1 MENSAGVA
9 GQNASS
15 KEIKNCPLAQY
26 HPDLWGDH
34 FLNYTPPPQDIICQE
49 EHELDELKKEVR
61 KKLLTTMEN
70 PKDKLGFIDAIERLG
85 VAYHLEEE
93 IRIILQE
100 FHDNYNQKNDLYD
113 DDLYYVSLRFR
124 LLRQHSFY
132 ASGDIFTK
140 FKDGKN
146 SFKDGLM
153 SRDVQDLLSLYEAT
167 YLRVHG
173 EDILE
178 EALEVTKTKLEE
190 WVPHLAPSVAKQVLH
205 ALSRPMR
212 KALPRMY
219 AREFMSF
226 YQEDEF
232 HDQVLLKF
240 AKLDF
245 NILQRQHL
253 QELSIVSRYT
263 TSSIDLAERIIW
275 WKKVDVAV
283 NFPFARD
290 RLPECY
296 FWMVGVYYEPQYA
309 LGRKFVTKLGAMTII
324 LDDFFD
330 NVSGIQAELELFTQ
344 AIQRWDINAMDG
356 LPKYMKIW
364 FQELL
369 EVYDEMAEEL
379 ATIGRSSTVSYA
391 KNAMKD
397 VVKTYHEESKWLPDY
412 QSKGLAP
419 TMEEYMK
426 IAFDSTT
433 YPMLTMASFIGM
445 GEIATEQ
452 DFDWLIG
459 KPQMLRAACLILRF
473 MADIA
478 SHQFEQQRQ
487 HIPSAVE
494 CMIQANGLSEEEACR
509 ELNKQVED
517 AWKDLNAAFFDPQSP
532 PMPFLSCVLNFARV
546 AKLLYKVE
554 DGFTNAINTKRYL
567 VLLLVD
573 PVQVI

>member
-1 MENSAGVA
+1 MENSAGAA

-26 HPDLWGDH
+26 HPDIWGDH

-49 EHELDELKKEVR
+49 EHALDELKKEVR
-61 KKLLTTMEN
+61 KKLLTAIEN
-70 PKDKLGFIDAIERLG
+70 RKDKLGFIDAIERLG
-85 VAYHLEEE
+85 VAYHFEEE
-93 IRIILQE
+93 IGIILQE
-100 FHDNYNQKNDLYD
+100 FHDNYNQKNSLYD
-113 DDLYYVSLRFR
+113 DDLYYASLRFR
-124 LLRQHSFY
+124 LLRQHGFY
-132 ASGDIFTK
+132 ASTDVFTK
-140 FKDGKN
+140 FKDEKS
-146 SFKDGLM
+146 SFEDWLM
-153 SRDVQDLLSLYEAT
+153 SRDAQDLLSLYEAT

-190 WVPHLAPSVAKQVLH
+190 LVPHLAPSLAKQVLH

-245 NILQRQHL
+245 NILQRQHQ
-253 QELSIVSRYT
+253 QELSIVSRW
-263 TSSIDLAERIIW
+263 S
-275 WKKVDVAV
+275 KKVNATV

-290 RLPECY
+290 RLLECY

-309 LGRKFVTKLGAMTII
+309 LGRKFLTKIGVMTTI
-324 LDDFFD
+324 LDDIFD

-344 AIQRWDINAMDG
+344 AIQRWDINAMDE

-364 FQELL
+364 FQALL
-369 EVYDEMAEEL
+369 EVYDETAEEL

-391 KNAMKD
+391 KNAMKNQ
-397 VVKTYHEESKWLPDY
+397 VKTYHEESKWLPDY

-419 TMEEYMK
+419 IMEEYTK
-426 IAFDSTT
+426 IAFDSVTC
-433 YPMLTMASFIGM
+433 PMATMASFVGM

-452 DFDWLIG
+452 AFDWLIG
-459 KPQMLRAACLILRF
+459 KPQMLRAACLIFRF
-473 MADIA
+473 MDDIGG
-478 SHQFEQQRQ
+478 HQFEQQRQ
-487 HIPSAVE
+487 HIPSAIE
-494 CMIQANGLSEEEACR
+494 CMIQENGVSEEEACR
-509 ELNKQVED
+509 VLNKQVED
-517 AWKDLNAAFFDPQSP
+517 AWKDLNAAFFYPQSP
-532 PMPFLSCVLNFARV
+532 PIPFLLRVLNFARV
-546 AKLLYKVE
+546 PELLYKVE
-554 DGFTNAINTKRYL
+554 DGFTNAINTKCYL
-567 VLLLVD
+567 VSLLID
-573 PVQVI
+573 PLQII